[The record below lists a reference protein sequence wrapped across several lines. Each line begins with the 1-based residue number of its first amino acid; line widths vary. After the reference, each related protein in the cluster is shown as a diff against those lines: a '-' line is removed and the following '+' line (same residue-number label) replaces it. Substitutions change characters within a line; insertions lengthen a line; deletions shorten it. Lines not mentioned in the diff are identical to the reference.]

1 LLFAARP
8 TTVDPD
14 QERILMTLAITD
26 HRHHG
31 HVPQGASKQ
40 TASRKTRLAQQRRT
54 GINYVYHTTFAA
66 RQTEQKLWGASQKE
80 IVVPGYSLLPEIASE
95 GFSGCSQPV
104 RLTPAQE
111 QTLFLQYNFAKY
123 RLSRML
129 SADRRYR
136 RQRDMD
142 TWKSRS
148 QAIREKLVHAN
159 LPLVPAMARRART
172 PGVEFSELLSEG
184 YMTVLRC
191 IEHFDVAR
199 GFKFST
205 YACRAILSCFRRLQS
220 KATTYRKH
228 VPMQFDPEMERDDYN
243 ERRHDDELDNA
254 VDTVRLVLRR
264 NRAELNTVEQAILSS
279 RHPLAGEEQRMTLRQ
294 VGKVVGLSEERV
306 RQIERRSLGKLRNA
320 IEEEMVA

>member
-1 LLFAARP
+1 MAP
-8 TTVDPD
+8 VIH
-14 QERILMTLAITD
+14 ERKTSDHPSPRLAT
-26 HRHHG
+26 
-31 HVPQGASKQ
+31 
-40 TASRKTRLAQQRRT
+40 TASRTRGARARLAQAIRT
-54 GINYVYHTTFAA
+54 GVSYVYHGTFAS
-66 RQTEQKLWGASQKE
+66 RQTEQTLWGADRPE
-80 IVVPGYSLLPEIASE
+80 IPVPGYTLLPEIAGE
-95 GFSGCSQPV
+95 GFSGSSQPV
-104 RLTPAQE
+104 RLTAAQE
-111 QTLFLQYNFAKY
+111 RTLFLRYNYAKC

-129 SADRRYR
+129 AAEKRFR
-136 RQRDMD
+136 RQRDLD
-142 TWKSRS
+142 QWRSR
-148 QAIREKLVHAN
+148 AAATREKLVHAN

-220 KATTYRKH
+220 KSTTYRKH

-264 NRAELNTVEQAILSS
+264 NLAELTGVERVILSS
-279 RHPLAGEEQRMTLRQ
+279 RHPLVGEEERMTLRQ

-306 RQIERRSLGKLRNA
+306 RQIERRSLTKLRDA
-320 IEEEMVA
+320 IENEMVA

>member
-1 LLFAARP
+1 MP
-8 TTVDPD
+8 
-14 QERILMTLAITD
+14 LAINE
-26 HRHHG
+26 
-31 HVPQGASKQ
+31 
-40 TASRKTRLAQQRRT
+40 RKTNGRTRPRLAPKTRNGRAKHAAPGRT
-54 GINYVYHTTFAA
+54 GGAYVFHGTFGS
-66 RQTEQKLWGASQKE
+66 RQTEQALWGADKPE
-80 IVVPGYSLLPEIASE
+80 IPVPCYSLLPEIASE
-95 GFSGCSQPV
+95 GFSGCMQPV

-111 QTLFLQYNFAKY
+111 RTLFLRYNYAKY
-123 RLSRML
+123 RLSRIL
-129 SADRRYR
+129 AADRRYR
-136 RQRDMD
+136 KARDIELWRRRAQ
-142 TWKSRS
+142 TV
-148 QAIREKLVHAN
+148 REKLVHAN

-264 NRAELNTVEQAILSS
+264 NLAELTGVERTILSS
-279 RHPLAGEEQRMTLRQ
+279 RHPLVGEDQRMTLRQ

-306 RQIERRSLGKLRNA
+306 RQIERRSLGKLRDA
-320 IEEEMVA
+320 IEDEMVA